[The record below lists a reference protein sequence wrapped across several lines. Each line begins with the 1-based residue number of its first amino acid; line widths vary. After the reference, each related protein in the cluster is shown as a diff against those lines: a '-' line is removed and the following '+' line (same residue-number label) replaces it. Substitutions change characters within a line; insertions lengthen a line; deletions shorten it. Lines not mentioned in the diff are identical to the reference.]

1 MKISVLSG
9 KGGTGKTFLSVNLAQ
24 VASNSVYIDCDVE
37 EPNGNL
43 FLKAK
48 DSKIENVDVPVPVFD
63 QEKCTGCKECVDF
76 CEFNALAYVGGKIKI
91 FKELCHSCGGC
102 TLLCPEKAIKEVN
115 RNIGKVEVG
124 TSGNIKVKTGELNI
138 GEATGVPI
146 IEKLL
151 EDMDYSKNN
160 IVDCPPGSS
169 CQVMESIK
177 GSDYALLV
185 IEPTK
190 FGVHNINLVYE
201 LVKIFD
207 IPYGAVINKDMGDS
221 KIAEEFCLKNNIKLL
236 DKIPYDEE
244 IGKLNSDGHIVARES
259 KRFEGIFKEI
269 FDKIKVEAISKK
281 VLDKIEE
288 EVKQWSSWLY

>member
-24 VASNSVYIDCDVE
+24 VAKDSVYIDCDVE

-43 FLKAK
+43 FLKVPNP
-48 DSKIENVDVPVPVFD
+48 KIDMVDVLVPVVD
-63 QEKCTGCKECVDF
+63 QDKCNGCKECVEF
-76 CEFNALAYVGGKIKI
+76 CQFNALAYVGGELKI
-91 FKELCHSCGGC
+91 FNELCHSCGGC
-102 TLLCPEKAIKEVN
+102 TLLCPQKALKEVE
-115 RNIGKVEVG
+115 RNIGKVE
-124 TSGNIKVKTGELNI
+124 SGFSNEIKVKSGELNI

-151 EDMDYSKNN
+151 EDMDSHKNN

-177 GSDYALLV
+177 GSDYCLLV

-190 FGVHNINLVYE
+190 FGIHNINLVYE
-201 LVKIFD
+201 LVKLFN

-221 KIAEEFCLKNNIKLL
+221 KVAEEFCKKNNINLL
-236 DKIPYDEE
+236 DKIPYNEE
-244 IGKLNSDGHIVARES
+244 IGKLNSNGYIVAKENEEFR
-259 KRFEGIFKEI
+259 KIFENILG
-269 FDKIKVEAISKK
+269 KIQ
-281 VLDKIEE
+281 E
-288 EVKQWSSWLY
+288 EVQQ

>member
-24 VASNSVYIDCDVE
+24 VAKDSVYIDCDVE

-43 FLKAK
+43 FLKVPNP
-48 DSKIENVDVPVPVFD
+48 KIDMVDVLVPVVD
-63 QEKCTGCKECVDF
+63 QDKCNGCKECVEF
-76 CEFNALAYVGGKIKI
+76 CQFNALAYVGGELKI
-91 FKELCHSCGGC
+91 FNELCHSCGGC
-102 TLLCPEKAIKEVN
+102 TLLCPQKALKEVE
-115 RNIGKVEVG
+115 RNIGKVE
-124 TSGNIKVKTGELNI
+124 SGFSNEIKVKSGELNI

-151 EDMDYSKNN
+151 EDMDSHKNN

-177 GSDYALLV
+177 GSDYCLLV

-190 FGVHNINLVYE
+190 FGIHNINLVYQ
-201 LVKIFD
+201 LVKLFD

-221 KIAEEFCLKNNIKLL
+221 KVAEEFCKKNNINLL
-236 DKIPYDEE
+236 NKIPYNEE
-244 IGKLNSDGHIVARES
+244 IGKLNSNGYIVAKENEEFR
-259 KRFEGIFKEI
+259 KIFENILG
-269 FDKIKVEAISKK
+269 KIQ
-281 VLDKIEE
+281 E
-288 EVKQWSSWLY
+288 EVQQ

>member
-24 VASNSVYIDCDVE
+24 VAKDSVYIDCDVE

-43 FLKAK
+43 FLKVPNP
-48 DSKIENVDVPVPVFD
+48 KIDMVDVLVPVVD
-63 QEKCTGCKECVDF
+63 QDKCNGCKECVEF
-76 CEFNALAYVGGKIKI
+76 CQFNALAYVGGELKI
-91 FKELCHSCGGC
+91 FNELCHSCGGC
-102 TLLCPEKAIKEVN
+102 TLLCPQKALKEVE
-115 RNIGKVEVG
+115 RNIGKVE
-124 TSGNIKVKTGELNI
+124 SGFSNEIKVKSGELNI

-151 EDMDYSKNN
+151 EDMDSHKNN

-177 GSDYALLV
+177 GSDYCLLV

-190 FGVHNINLVYE
+190 FGIHNINLVYQ
-201 LVKIFD
+201 LVKLFD

-221 KIAEEFCLKNNIKLL
+221 KVAEEFCKKNNINLL
-236 DKIPYDEE
+236 DKIPYNEE
-244 IGKLNSDGHIVARES
+244 IGKLNSNGYIVAKENEDFR
-259 KRFEGIFKEI
+259 KIFENILG
-269 FDKIKVEAISKK
+269 KIQ
-281 VLDKIEE
+281 E
-288 EVKQWSSWLY
+288 EVQQ

>member
-9 KGGTGKTFLSVNLAQ
+9 KGGTGKTFLSVNLSQ

-43 FLKAK
+43 FFKAK
-48 DSKIENVDVPVPVFD
+48 DSTIENVDVPVPVVD
-63 QEKCTGCKECVDF
+63 QDKCNGCKECVEF
-76 CEFNALAYVGGKIKI
+76 CQFNALAYVGGKLKI
-91 FKELCHSCGGC
+91 FNELCHSCGGC
-102 TLLCPEKAIKEVN
+102 SLLCPENALKEVD
-115 RNIGKVEVG
+115 RTIGKVEFG
-124 TSGNIKVKTGELNI
+124 FSDSIQIKTGELNI

-151 EDMDYSKNN
+151 EDMDHSKNN

-177 GSDYALLV
+177 GSDFSLLV

-190 FGVHNINLVYE
+190 FGIHNIKLVYE
-201 LVKIFD
+201 LVKMFD

-221 KIAEEFCLKNNIKLL
+221 EIAEEFCEKNNIKILGN
-236 DKIPYDEE
+236 IPYDEE
-244 IGKLNSDGHIVARES
+244 MGKLNSDGYIVAKEN
-259 KRFEGIFKEI
+259 KKFEKIFKDI
-269 FDKIKVEAISKK
+269 VN
-281 VLDKIEE
+281 KIER
-288 EVKQWSSWLY
+288 EVKQ

>member
-9 KGGTGKTFLSVNLAQ
+9 KGGTGKTFLSVNLSQ

-43 FLKAK
+43 FFKAK
-48 DSKIENVDVPVPVFD
+48 NSIIENVDVPVPVVD
-63 QEKCTGCKECVDF
+63 QDKCNGCKECVEF
-76 CEFNALAYVGGKIKI
+76 CQFNALAYVGGKLKI
-91 FKELCHSCGGC
+91 FNELCHSCGGC
-102 TLLCPEKAIKEVN
+102 SLLCPENALKEVD
-115 RNIGKVEVG
+115 RTIGKVEFG
-124 TSGNIKVKTGELNI
+124 FSDSIQIKTGELNI

-151 EDMDYSKNN
+151 EDMDHSKNN

-177 GSDYALLV
+177 GSDFSLLV

-190 FGVHNINLVYE
+190 FGIHNIKLVYE
-201 LVKIFD
+201 LVKMFD

-221 KIAEEFCLKNNIKLL
+221 EIAEEFCEKNNIKILG
-236 DKIPYDEE
+236 KIPYDEE
-244 IGKLNSDGHIVARES
+244 MGKLNSDGYIVAKEN
-259 KRFEGIFKEI
+259 KKFEKIFKDI
-269 FDKIKVEAISKK
+269 VN
-281 VLDKIEE
+281 KIER
-288 EVKQWSSWLY
+288 EVKQ

>member
-9 KGGTGKTFLSVNLAQ
+9 KGGTGKTFLSVNLSQ
-24 VASNSVYIDCDVE
+24 VASDSVYIDCDVE

-43 FLKAK
+43 YFKAK
-48 DSKIENVDVPVPVFD
+48 DSKIENVDVPVPVVD
-63 QEKCTGCKECVDF
+63 QDKCTGCKECVEF
-76 CEFNALAYVGGKIKI
+76 CEFNALAYVGGKLKI
-91 FKELCHSCGGC
+91 FNELCHSCGGC
-102 TLLCPEKAIKEVN
+102 TLLCPEKALKEVD
-115 RNIGKVEVG
+115 RTIGKVEFG
-124 TSGNIKVKTGELNI
+124 FSDNIQVKTGELNI

-151 EDMDYSKNN
+151 ENMDYNKNN

-177 GSDYALLV
+177 GSDYCLLV

-221 KIAEEFCLKNNIKLL
+221 EIAEKFCEENNIKLL
-236 DKIPYDEE
+236 GKIPYDEE
-244 IGKLNSDGHIVARES
+244 IGKLISDGHIVARERE
-259 KRFEGIFKEI
+259 KFERIFKDI
-269 FDKIKVEAISKK
+269 FDKIKIEAIAKK

-288 EVKQWSSWLY
+288 EVKQ

>member
-9 KGGTGKTFLSVNLAQ
+9 KGGTGKTFLSVNLSQ
-24 VASNSVYIDCDVE
+24 VASDSVYIDCDVE

-43 FLKAK
+43 YFKAK
-48 DSKIENVDVPVPVFD
+48 DSKIKNVDVPVPVVD
-63 QEKCTGCKECVDF
+63 QDKCTGCKECVEF
-76 CEFNALAYVGGKIKI
+76 CQFNALAYVGGKLKI
-91 FKELCHSCGGC
+91 FNELCHSCGGC
-102 TLLCPEKAIKEVN
+102 SLLCPENALKEIN
-115 RNIGKVEVG
+115 RTIGKVEFG
-124 TSGNIKVKTGELNI
+124 FSDGIQIKTGELNI

-160 IVDCPPGSS
+160 IIDCPPGSS

-177 GSDYALLV
+177 GSDFSLLV

-221 KIAEEFCLKNNIKLL
+221 KIAEEFCEKNNIKILG
-236 DKIPYDEE
+236 KIPYDEE
-244 IGKLNSDGHIVARES
+244 MGKLNSDGYIVAKEN
-259 KRFEGIFKEI
+259 KKFEKIFKEI
-269 FDKIKVEAISKK
+269 
-281 VLDKIEE
+281 LDKIEK
-288 EVKQWSSWLY
+288 EVRL

>member
-24 VASNSVYIDCDVE
+24 VAKDSVYIDCDVE

-43 FLKAK
+43 FLKVPNP
-48 DSKIENVDVPVPVFD
+48 KIDMVDVLVPVVD
-63 QEKCTGCKECVDF
+63 QDKCNVCKECVEF
-76 CEFNALAYVGGKIKI
+76 CQFNALAYVGGELKI
-91 FKELCHSCGGC
+91 FNELCHSCGGC
-102 TLLCPEKAIKEVN
+102 TLLCPQKALKEVE
-115 RNIGKVEVG
+115 RNIGKVE
-124 TSGNIKVKTGELNI
+124 SGFSNEIKDKSGELNI

-151 EDMDYSKNN
+151 EDMDSHKNN

-177 GSDYALLV
+177 GSDYCLLV

-190 FGVHNINLVYE
+190 FGIHNINLVYQ
-201 LVKIFD
+201 LVKLFD

-221 KIAEEFCLKNNIKLL
+221 KVAEEFCKKNNINLL
-236 DKIPYDEE
+236 DKIPYNEE
-244 IGKLNSDGHIVARES
+244 IGKLNSNGYIVAKENEEFR
-259 KRFEGIFKEI
+259 KIFENILG
-269 FDKIKVEAISKK
+269 KIQ
-281 VLDKIEE
+281 E
-288 EVKQWSSWLY
+288 EVQQ

>member
-9 KGGTGKTFLSVNLAQ
+9 KGGTGKTFLSVNLSQ
-24 VASNSVYIDCDVE
+24 VASDSVYIDCDVE

-43 FLKAK
+43 YFKAK
-48 DSKIENVDVPVPVFD
+48 DSKIKNVDVPVPVVD
-63 QEKCTGCKECVDF
+63 QDKCTGCKKCVEF
-76 CEFNALAYVGGKIKI
+76 CQFNALAYVGGKLKI
-91 FKELCHSCGGC
+91 FNELCHSCGGC
-102 TLLCPEKAIKEVN
+102 SLLCPENALKEIN
-115 RNIGKVEVG
+115 RTIGKVEFG
-124 TSGNIKVKTGELNI
+124 FSDGIQIKTGELNI

-160 IVDCPPGSS
+160 IIDCPPGSS

-177 GSDYALLV
+177 GSDFSLLV

-221 KIAEEFCLKNNIKLL
+221 KIAEEFCEKNNIKILG
-236 DKIPYDEE
+236 KIPYDEE
-244 IGKLNSDGHIVARES
+244 MGKLNSDGYIVAKEN
-259 KRFEGIFKEI
+259 KKFEKIFKEI
-269 FDKIKVEAISKK
+269 
-281 VLDKIEE
+281 LDKIEK
-288 EVKQWSSWLY
+288 EVRL

>member
-24 VASNSVYIDCDVE
+24 VAKDSVYIDCDVE

-43 FLKAK
+43 FLKVPNP
-48 DSKIENVDVPVPVFD
+48 KIDMVDVLVPVVD
-63 QEKCTGCKECVDF
+63 QDKCNGCKECVEF
-76 CEFNALAYVGGKIKI
+76 CQFNALAYVGGELKI
-91 FKELCHSCGGC
+91 FNELCHSCGGC
-102 TLLCPEKAIKEVN
+102 TLLCPQKALKEVE
-115 RNIGKVEVG
+115 RNIGKVE
-124 TSGNIKVKTGELNI
+124 SGFSNEIKVKSGELNI

-151 EDMDYSKNN
+151 EDMDSHKNN

-177 GSDYALLV
+177 GSDYCLLV

-190 FGVHNINLVYE
+190 FGIHNINLVYQ
-201 LVKIFD
+201 LVKLFD

-221 KIAEEFCLKNNIKLL
+221 KVAEEFCKKNNINLL
-236 DKIPYDEE
+236 DKIPYNEE
-244 IGKLNSDGHIVARES
+244 IGKLNSNGYIVAKENEEFR
-259 KRFEGIFKEI
+259 KIFENILG
-269 FDKIKVEAISKK
+269 KIQ
-281 VLDKIEE
+281 E
-288 EVKQWSSWLY
+288 EVQQ